1 MPCIKLLP
9 LFAIA
14 AVLCAIWSVLAG
26 KDVNWDMLNYHY
38 YVPYE
43 WLHGRLGQDYF
54 AASAQSYLNP
64 VGYLPFYA
72 MVSAGWHSV
81 LASMALAAFHGT
93 AIGFL
98 YLIAWRLFE
107 HRPLAERRLLAVLAA
122 ALGACTAV
130 FWTTVGGS
138 FLEPLLVVPMLAGL
152 ALLLD
157 PASPRWQRRTFA
169 AGLLFGL
176 ATALKYYNAIFALAA
191 LPLVLAAPRASVRQG
206 LHAGLAYAAGGIAA
220 LALFAGPWMALM
232 WREFGNPVFPL
243 LNGWF
248 QSPDAPPANVFAG
261 RFALSGL
268 GEALAF
274 PFLLA
279 VPAWMRYAEISAP
292 DLRFA
297 ALAFA
302 AVALPVF
309 TRTWPCPS
317 ASAAL
322 RAPDWR
328 LLAFFFLSFVLWL
341 FTSANG
347 RYGMLV
353 LLLAGLCLARLA
365 ERLLPLPAARIALL
379 VLLIA
384 QVAACLLAS
393 ASRWYLADR
402 WSSAWLPFV
411 VAERAKQEP
420 ALYFSVETLPM
431 AAVVPFIHPASSFV
445 NLRGQYSIAPG
456 APRVQALIHRH
467 AGRVRVFGRYLRFD
481 QHGKPFAQ
489 VVEVYDRTLVR
500 HGYRIDPSDCFGIAW
515 QPDESDVLSRAANWL
530 AGQPEPHDMA
540 LSLGSCGLQTAERD
554 PEDVASERRVS
565 AAFDRIESRCGA
577 LLRGQ
582 RALTEPMGKEW
593 LRNYPA
599 LDARLLTERD
609 RVILERYLALAYI
622 DLGPL
627 SNWQQ
632 EPAALPAAC
641 AGAGKN

>member
-1 MPCIKLLP
+1 MSRVKLLSV
-9 LFAIA
+9 FAVP
-14 AVLCAIWSVLAG
+14 AVLCAMWSVLAG
-26 KDVNWDMLNYHY
+26 KDVNWDLLNYHY

-64 VGYLPFYA
+64 IGYLPFYA
-72 MVSAGWHSV
+72 MVASGWHSV

-93 AIGFL
+93 AIALL

-107 HRPLAERRLLAVLAA
+107 HRPVAERRLLAVLAA

-130 FWTTVGGS
+130 FWTTVGSS
-138 FLEPLLVVPMLAGL
+138 FLEPLLAVPMLAGL
-152 ALLLD
+152 ALLLH
-157 PASPRWQRRTFA
+157 PASAGWQRRTFI
-169 AGLLFGL
+169 AGLLFGI

-191 LPLVLAAPRASVRQG
+191 LPVVLAAPRASGRQA
-206 LHAGLAYAAGGIAA
+206 LRAAVAYAAGGIAA
-220 LALFAGPWMALM
+220 LALLAGPWMALM

-261 RFALSGL
+261 RFAISGWVD
-268 GEALAF
+268 ALAF

-297 ALAFA
+297 VLAVA
-302 AVALPVF
+302 AIALPVLA
-309 TRTWPCPS
+309 RTLRCPS
-317 ASAAL
+317 GSMPL
-322 RAPDWR
+322 RAVDWR
-328 LLAFFFLSFVLWL
+328 VFAFFVASFLLWL
-341 FTSANG
+341 LTSANG
-347 RYGMLV
+347 RYGMIV
-353 LLLAGLCLARLA
+353 LLLTGLCLARLA
-365 ERLLPLPAARIALL
+365 ERLLPLAAARIALL

-384 QVAACLLAS
+384 QVAACLMAS

-402 WSSAWLPFV
+402 WSTAWLPFV
-411 VAERAKQEP
+411 VAERAKEEP

-431 AAVVPFIHPASSFV
+431 AAVVPFFHPDSSFV

-456 APRVQALIHRH
+456 APRVHALVQRH
-467 AGRVRVFGRYLRFD
+467 AGRVRVFGRYLRLD
-481 QHGKPFAQ
+481 EHGKPFAQ

-500 HGYRIDPSDCFGIAW
+500 HGYRIDPSDCFRIAW
-515 QPDESDVLSRAANWL
+515 RPDESDLLSRAANWF
-530 AGQPEPHDMA
+530 ARQPEPHDKA
-540 LSLGSCGLQTAERD
+540 LSLGSCALQAAQRD
-554 PEDVASERRVS
+554 ADDVESERRVS
-565 AAFDRIESRCGA
+565 AAFDRVESRCQM

-599 LDARLLTERD
+599 LDARLLTEREH
-609 RVILERYLALAYI
+609 VILERYLALAYI

-627 SNWQQ
+627 ANWQHDG
-632 EPAALPAAC
+632 AALPVACGGAA
-641 AGAGKN
+641 KN